1 MDLIK
6 AANLGLRFL
15 LELGALAALAYWGYH
30 AGSGRAVKL
39 GLAVGVPL
47 LAAIV
52 WGLFVAPNATVKA
65 PGAIHLLLQV
75 LIFGAAAL
83 GLAAAGRDRLALIFA
98 ALVIVNAILMALWG
112 Q

>member
-15 LELGALAALAYWGYH
+15 LELCALAALAYWGYH
-30 AGSGRAVKL
+30 AGSSRPVKIA
-39 GLAVGVPL
+39 LAVGVPL

-52 WGLFVAPNATVKA
+52 WGLFVAPKATVKL
-65 PGAIHLLLQV
+65 PGAAVLLLQV

-83 GLAAAGRDRLALIFA
+83 GLVAAGRTPLALLFA
-98 ALVIVNAILMALWG
+98 AVVLLNAILMAIWG